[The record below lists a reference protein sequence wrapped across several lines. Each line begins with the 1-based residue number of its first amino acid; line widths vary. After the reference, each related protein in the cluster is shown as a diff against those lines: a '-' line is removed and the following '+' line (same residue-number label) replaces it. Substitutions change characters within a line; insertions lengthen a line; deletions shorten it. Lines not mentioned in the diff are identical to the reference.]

1 MKAMVFAAGL
11 GTRLKPLTDTKPK
24 ALVSVG
30 GIPMIQHVIMRLKEA
45 GVSEIVVNVHHFA
58 DMIVDFLHANSNFG
72 CDIHISDESRLLL
85 DTGGG
90 ILHAQQWLDGSEPF
104 IVHNADIIT
113 DLNLRSMYEKHLM
126 TGADASLLVAD
137 RQTSRYLLFD
147 DTNRL
152 CGWIN
157 RNTGETRPDG
167 FVFDPSQYKS
177 LAFGGIHIVSPSIFS
192 TLTQYS
198 ADEVFSIIPYY
209 LSQCKNLKFMAYV
222 PGTAY
227 RWCDIGKPT
236 TLQLAEQIFGNG

>member
-11 GTRLKPLTDTKPK
+11 GTRLKPFTDTKPK

-58 DMIVDFLHANSNFG
+58 DRIVDFLHANSNFG

-113 DLNLRSMYEKHLM
+113 DLDLRSMYEKHLM

-157 RNTGETRPDG
+157 RNTGETRPDE